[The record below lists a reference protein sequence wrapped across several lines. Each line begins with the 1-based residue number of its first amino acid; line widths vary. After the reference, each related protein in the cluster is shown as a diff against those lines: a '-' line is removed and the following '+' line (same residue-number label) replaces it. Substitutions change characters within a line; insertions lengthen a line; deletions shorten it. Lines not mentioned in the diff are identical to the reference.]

1 MIYDFYSIKPS
12 PDSTHVLDKSE
23 NPCNRHRDHPAGRSA
38 ELANRFGFPPPYI
51 GLIPHRRG
59 FDLHVQTDALIYSAV
74 QRAVARACGGIPT
87 RILPPNP
94 RLQAREVALAWIR
107 AFPEGL
113 TKAEVIEAIKDY
125 GCRVFS
131 STGDDGTRSWSAM
144 LHTLGNRRLWTYH
157 DGKFFPVA
165 SLAVDLAQNR
175 QSQS

>member
-1 MIYDFYSIKPS
+1 MEDILASAMNR
-12 PDSTHVLDKSE
+12 E
-23 NPCNRHRDHPAGRSA
+23 NARLEPARRYGA
-38 ELANRFGFPPPYI
+38 ELAKRFGFPPPYI
-51 GLIPHRRG
+51 GLIPHRSG
-59 FDLHVQTDALIYSAV
+59 FDLHVQTDALIYAAV
-74 QRAVARACGGIPT
+74 QREVARARGGIPR

-131 STGDDGTRSWSAM
+131 PTGDGTRSWSAM
-144 LHTLGNRRLWTYH
+144 LHTRGNQRLWTYH

-165 SLAVDLAQNR
+165 SLAVDLAC
-175 QSQS
+175 